1 MRPHAA
7 HDIGAPASRLPR
19 PGRPIVLAFLLANA
33 AFAQRELHTWI
44 GPATGNWTEAANWD
58 SGVVPCG
65 DTADVLIDG
74 NPGQDSSVTLTAA
87 VGAWTNGFVAVSPGD
102 TLRLA
107 KSYDGN
113 TYFHLAGLANGGTLR
128 VTASAG
134 GNIQTT
140 GLLSY
145 EEGAVFN
152 AAGARIEVSG
162 TTSRNRTVALL
173 QVPVGNT
180 NEGTIV
186 VQQQVAD
193 RNGATFRLAGTG
205 SFVNNGL
212 VHIRTYGGGT
222 SGGFYAKMTL
232 SATDSSPASSFLGG
246 GRILLDMDDLQR
258 RVEGAVSLTADA
270 AAHVVTNGPRHA
282 IEGGGTLYFNLVNL
296 GLLRASGTNGLLS
309 VRTRPLE
316 EGGKAIV
323 NEAGGRMVAAG
334 PCGMCIGSTSSAPS
348 QFLNRG
354 LLEAR
359 AGSWIGFYRNTTASS
374 NKNTPAPTI
383 VLGGTLAGGGVFT
396 NAYRPFTLADDAVL
410 APGDLAN
417 ADGSGASTTGRLAFS
432 TNLTLSAGTTLAFQ
446 LGRIAAGDHD
456 SVEVNGVLTL
466 AGTLD
471 LAALPGFGG
480 GTCTLFR
487 CPPGALIDNG
497 LRLGSLPAGFS
508 PPQLTIDAAAGT
520 VAVSFP
526 PRGTAFIVPTSQ

>member
-44 GPATGNWTEAANWD
+44 GPASGNWTEAANWD
-58 SGVVPCG
+58 SGVVPAG
-65 DTADVLIDG
+65 ETADVLIDG
-74 NPGQDSSVTLTAA
+74 SPGQDSSVTLSPAA
-87 VGAWTNGFVAVSPGD
+87 AAWTNGFVTVSPGD
-102 TLRLA
+102 TLRLT
-107 KSYDGN
+107 KSYNGS
-113 TYFHLAGLANGGTLR
+113 TYFRLAGLANAGTLR
-128 VTASAG
+128 VTANAW
-134 GNIQTT
+134 GNSQTT
-140 GLLSY
+140 GLVSG

-162 TTSRNRTVALL
+162 APLGRNRVTALL
-173 QVPVGNT
+173 EVPVGNT
-180 NEGTIV
+180 NDGAIV
-186 VQQQVAD
+186 VQQPMAD
-193 RNGATFRLAGTG
+193 RNGATFRLAGAGT
-205 SFVNNGL
+205 FVNNGL

-222 SGGFYAKMTL
+222 LNDFYAKMTL
-232 SATDSSPASSFLGG
+232 PATTGSPVSSFLGS

-258 RVEGAVSLTADA
+258 RVEGSVSLTADA
-270 AAHVVTNGPRHA
+270 AAHVVTNGLRHT
-282 IEGGGTLYFNLVNL
+282 IEGGGTLSFNLVNL
-296 GLLRASGTNGLLS
+296 GLVRASGTNGVLS
-309 VRTRPLE
+309 VRTRSLE

-323 NEAGGRMVAAG
+323 NEGGGRMVAAG
-334 PCGMCIGSTSSAPS
+334 PCGMYIGSTSSGPS
-348 QFLNRG
+348 QVLNRG

-359 AGSWIGFYRNTTASS
+359 AGSWIGFYRNTTASG

-396 NAYRPFTLADDAVL
+396 NAFRPFTLADEAIL

-417 ADGSGASTTGRLAFS
+417 DDGSGASTTGRLAFS
-432 TNLTLSAGTTLAFQ
+432 TNLTLSAGTRLDFQ
-446 LGRIAAGDHD
+446 LGRVAAGDHD

-471 LAALPGFGG
+471 LAALPGVGG

-497 LRLGSLPAGFS
+497 LTLGDLPAGFS
-508 PPQLTIDAAAGT
+508 PPRLTIDAAAGT

-526 PRGTAFIVPTSQ
+526 PRGTAFIVR